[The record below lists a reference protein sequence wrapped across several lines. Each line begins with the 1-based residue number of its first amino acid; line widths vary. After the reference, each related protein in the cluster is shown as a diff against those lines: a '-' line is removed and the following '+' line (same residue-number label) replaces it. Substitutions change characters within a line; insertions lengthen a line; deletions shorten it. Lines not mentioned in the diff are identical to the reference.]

1 LFPQTD
7 ERSNDV
13 GPAAVIQY
21 GGASPIAETRQD
33 LAKVSALYA
42 RYCPALGCARSLDIS

>member
-1 LFPQTD
+1 MLVAAAYD
-7 ERSNDV
+7 A

-21 GGASPIAETRQD
+21 GGASPFADTRQY

-42 RYCPALGCARSLDIS
+42 RYCPALGRARSLDIS